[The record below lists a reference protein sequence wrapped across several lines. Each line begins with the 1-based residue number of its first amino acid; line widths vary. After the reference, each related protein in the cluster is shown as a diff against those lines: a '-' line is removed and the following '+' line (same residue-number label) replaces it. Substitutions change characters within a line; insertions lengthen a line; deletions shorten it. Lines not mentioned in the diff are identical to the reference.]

1 MPLTAGAVFGQ
12 RLDSLNA
19 SSLNNVS
26 AASMAKLNKEYSRMD
41 KAIQKK
47 SEQMLNGLQQQEANL
62 QQKLRKVDSTRAGR
76 LFAFSKSIYQ
86 KLQAQV
92 QSPVGTTGTPVTS
105 MSAYVPKLDSMNAA
119 MKFLQ
124 QGNGLQQITSGK
136 LQQVQALSAS
146 LQQLQGRLQV
156 ANSIQ
161 EFVKDR
167 QQLLAGQLSG
177 YGLGSSMLGMNKQV
191 YYYQQQLEQYKS
203 MLNDRQQLQDAV
215 LRKVATLP
223 VYQSFLQKNSWLS
236 GMFPQ
241 PSAADTSTAALSR
254 TAVENEIKAKYG
266 NQVTNP
272 IGYMQNQVPAGQAQ
286 TSGMLSKLQ
295 NMGSLGGSSAG
306 AMLGGGSIHGAS
318 SLPGG
323 SSTAAMPDFVPNG
336 QKVKTFLQRIEY
348 GFNIQSQKTNYLLPT
363 TSELAVMAGYKLS
376 DKATVGIG
384 ASYNVGWGNSLNAIH
399 VSSQGMGLRSFVDIK
414 AKGSI
419 WLTGGFEYDYLSA
432 FANLR
437 DVYSNLQLW
446 QKSALAGI
454 TKKVK
459 LGKQTS
465 SLQLLYD
472 FLHAVNNP
480 TTPPFVFRVG
490 YSL

>member
-1 MPLTAGAVFGQ
+1 MRYLLFILYTTVMGSAVLGQ
-12 RLDSLNA
+12 RLDSTSLLSPGKNPMDKISA
-19 SSLNNVS
+19 GTMARLNN
-26 AASMAKLNKEYSRMD
+26 EYSCMNQ
-41 KAIQKK
+41 AIQKK
-47 SEQMLNGLQQQEANL
+47 SEQLLNGMQRQEFKL
-62 QQKLRKVDSTRAGR
+62 ERKLRKIDSTRAGR
-76 LFAFSKSIYQ
+76 LFAFTRSIYQ
-86 KLQAQV
+86 KLQATLHA
-92 QSPVGTTGTPVTS
+92 PVGTGTPVTS
-105 MSAYVPKLDSMNAA
+105 MSCYVPKLDSMNTA
-119 MKFLQ
+119 MQLLR
-124 QGNGLQQITSGK
+124 QGSGLQQTASGK
-136 LQQVQALSAS
+136 LQQIQALSGN
-146 LQQLQGRLQV
+146 LQQLQGRLQ
-156 ANSIQ
+156 AATNIQ

-177 YGLGSSMLGMNKQV
+177 YGLGPAMLGMNKQV
-191 YYYQQQLEQYKS
+191 YYYQQQMEQYKS
-203 MLNDRQQLQDAV
+203 MLSDRQQLQDAV
-215 LRKVATLP
+215 LRKVEALP

-254 TAVENEIKAKYG
+254 TAVENELKQKYG
-266 NQVTNP
+266 SQATNP
-272 IGYMQNQVPAGQAQ
+272 IQYMHDQVPAGQDQ
-286 TSGMLSKLQ
+286 VSGMLTKLQ
-295 NMGSLGGSSAG
+295 GLGSLGGSS
-306 AMLGGGSIHGAS
+306 
-318 SLPGG
+318 
-323 SSTAAMPDFVPNG
+323 TVAMPDFVPNG

-363 TSELAVMAGYKLS
+363 TSELAVMIGYKLS

-399 VSSQGMGLRSFVDIK
+399 VTSQGMGLRSFVDIK

-432 FANLR
+432 FANLT

-472 FLHAVNNP
+472 FLHAVNTP
-480 TTPPFVFRVG
+480 STPPFVFRVG